1 MSKKTVYDKVVI
13 KVNAVDTKIPSTYG
27 LVTKTQYDL
36 DKQGLEKKIEDIDN
50 KNITNAT
57 GLDKNAYYNT
67 KIIEIEKKISNV
79 TGFMTTAALNT
90 KAK

>member
-13 KVNAVDTKIPSTYG
+13 KVKAVDTKIPSTYG
-27 LVTKTQYDL
+27 LVTKTRYDL
-36 DKQGLEKKIEDIDN
+36 DKHGLEKKIEDID

-67 KIIEIEKKISNV
+67 KIIEIEKKIPNV